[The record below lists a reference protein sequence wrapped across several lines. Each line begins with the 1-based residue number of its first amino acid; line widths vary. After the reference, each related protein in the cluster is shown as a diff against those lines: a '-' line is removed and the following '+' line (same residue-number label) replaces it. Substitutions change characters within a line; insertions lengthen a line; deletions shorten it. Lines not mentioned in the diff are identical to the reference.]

1 MLLLLLI
8 LLLLLLPRLGTA
20 MLTDGAILTRR
31 LLATSWQQS
40 HAGSNET
47 HFMKAVAALRWSDV
61 EAL

>member
-1 MLLLLLI
+1 M

-40 HAGSNET
+40 HAGSKET